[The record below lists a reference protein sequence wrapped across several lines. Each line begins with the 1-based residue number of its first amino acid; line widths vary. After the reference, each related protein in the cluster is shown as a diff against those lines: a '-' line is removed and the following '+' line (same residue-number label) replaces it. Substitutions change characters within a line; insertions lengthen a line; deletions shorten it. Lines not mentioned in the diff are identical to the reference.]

1 MRVGF
6 LMVATAIGLAMAAPA
21 SAQTNRERPV
31 PVLSPGQSVGG
42 ELTPLDNQRR
52 SGKYEDVYTIQGR
65 RGQRVEITLTSDD
78 FDPYLLV
85 NGPGGYSMSNDD
97 GEGLNLGSR
106 LTLELPADGAYRVS
120 ATSFASGSMGAYTIQ
135 ARAASAN
142 AQIDEAPTSS
152 PIQIG
157 ASVQGDLDRR
167 DQAVGDKFQELYR
180 LTAQRGE
187 RVRINLSSSDFDT
200 VVTLRMPDGTM
211 LSNDDHGE
219 ETGTNSRLET
229 VLAEG
234 GDYLIGVTSFGE
246 GETGR
251 YRLSLERQAG
261 DPRHANLRGG
271 ARVLAV
277 AVGVSDYERMSD
289 LDNTD
294 ADATELLGS
303 LRQAGILHPASVV
316 LTNAEATKDRVT
328 AALRRAAQQAGPDDV
343 VMFFYSGHGDQVD
356 VTRSRQEL
364 DGRAETI
371 ELYDEAMRDT
381 ELEQLLNG
389 INARMIIAAID
400 ACFSGGFRNVV
411 NRPNVLG
418 LFSSEEDL
426 TSLVASRLEAGGYL
440 SYYLRTALSGEADND
455 GDRVITSGELTT
467 FLRRRFRLE
476 GDIPAATRED
486 EANYQYLVVER
497 GGIHIDDGVV
507 RLGGGN
513 ARGASAS
520 ADLGVRPSPARRA
533 SISADASDSGGGDDI
548 GGKPTD
554 DGAIGSG
561 DGGDARD
568 AGISMSEIGGKP
580 TDD

>member
-1 MRVGF
+1 MA
-6 LMVATAIGLAMAAPA
+6 ATAIGLAMAAPA
-21 SAQTNRERPV
+21 SAQTSRERPV
-31 PVLSPGQSVGG
+31 PVLSPGQSLSG

-85 NGPGGYSMSNDD
+85 TGPGGYAMSNDD
-97 GEGLNLGSR
+97 AEGLDLGSR
-106 LTLELPADGAYRVS
+106 LTLELPADGSYRVS
-120 ATSFASGSMGAYTIQ
+120 ATSFASGSMGAYTIN

-142 AQIDEAPTSS
+142 AQIDEAPAST
-152 PIQIG
+152 PIRIG
-157 ASVQGDLDRR
+157 ASVQGNLDRG
-167 DQAVGDKFQELYR
+167 DQAVGDKYQELYR

-200 VVTLRMPDGTM
+200 VVTLQMPDGTI

-229 VLAEG
+229 VLSEG
-234 GDYLIGVTSFGE
+234 GDYLIGVTSYGD

-251 YRLSLERQAG
+251 YRLALERQAG
-261 DPRHANLRGG
+261 DPRHANVRGG

-294 ADATELLGS
+294 DDATELLGA

-316 LTNAEATKDRVT
+316 LTNAEATKGRVT

-356 VTRSRQEL
+356 VDRSAQEL

-371 ELYDEAMRDT
+371 ELYDEAMLDT

-389 INARMIIAAID
+389 IDARMIIAAID

-440 SYYLRTALSGEADND
+440 SYYLRTGMSGEADND
-455 GDRVITSGELTT
+455 GDRVITAGELSTY
-467 FLRRRFRLE
+467 LRRRFRLE
-476 GDIPAATRED
+476 GDIPASTRED
-486 EANYQYLVVER
+486 QANYQYLLVER

-507 RLGGGN
+507 RLGGGGPR
-513 ARGASAS
+513 AASA
-520 ADLGVRPSPARRA
+520 A
-533 SISADASDSGGGDDI
+533 SNSELA
-548 GGKPTD
+548 GKPTD
-554 DGAIGSG
+554 
-561 DGGDARD
+561 
-568 AGISMSEIGGKP
+568 
-580 TDD
+580 

>member
-1 MRVGF
+1 MA
-6 LMVATAIGLAMAAPA
+6 ATAIGLAMAVPA
-21 SAQTNRERPV
+21 NAQTTRERPV
-31 PVLSPGQSVGG
+31 PTLSPGQSLSG
-42 ELTPLDNQRR
+42 ELSPLDNQRR
-52 SGKYEDVYTIQGR
+52 SGKYEDVYTIEGR
-65 RGQRVEITLTSDD
+65 RGQRIELVLTSDD

-85 NGPGGYSMSNDD
+85 TGPGGYAMSNDD
-97 GEGLNLGSR
+97 GEGLELGSR
-106 LTLELPADGAYRVS
+106 LTLELPADGSYRVS

-135 ARAASAN
+135 ARQASAN
-142 AQIDEAPTSS
+142 AQIDRAPNAT
-152 PIQIG
+152 PIRIG
-157 ASVQGDLDRR
+157 ATVQGSLDRN
-167 DQAVGDKFQELYR
+167 DQAVGDKYQELYR
-180 LTAQRGE
+180 LTAQRGD

-200 VVTLRMPDGTM
+200 LVTLQMPDGTM

-219 ETGTNSRLET
+219 ATGTNSRLET
-229 VLAEG
+229 VLSEG
-234 GDYLIGVTSFGE
+234 GDYLIGVTSYGD

-251 YRLSLERQAG
+251 FNLALERQAG
-261 DPRHANLRGG
+261 NPRHASVRGG

-294 ADATELLGS
+294 DDATELLGT
-303 LRQAGILHPASVV
+303 LRQAGILHPASIV

-356 VTRSRQEL
+356 VERSPAEL

-371 ELYDEAMRDT
+371 ELFDEAMTDV
-381 ELEQLLNG
+381 ELQQLLDNVD
-389 INARMIIAAID
+389 ARMIIAAID
-400 ACFSGGFRNVV
+400 ACFSGGFRNLV

-455 GDRVITSGELTT
+455 GDQIISAGELTT
-467 FLRRRFRLE
+467 YLRRRFRLE

-497 GGIHIDDGVV
+497 GGIHIDDAVV
-507 RLGGGN
+507 RLGGGGN
-513 ARGASAS
+513 ARAASAS
-520 ADLGVRPSPARRA
+520 APVTRARQADVPEIRE
-533 SISADASDSGGGDDI
+533 SAEI

-554 DGAIGSG
+554 DGAVRPGL
-561 DGGDARD
+561 AANNNRP
-568 AGISMSEIGGKP
+568 APVSMAEIGGKP
-580 TDD
+580 TD

>member
-1 MRVGF
+1 MRAGF

-31 PVLSPGQSVGG
+31 PVLSPGQSVSG
-42 ELTPLDNQRR
+42 ELSPLDNQRR

-85 NGPGGYSMSNDD
+85 SGPGGFAMSNDD

-106 LTLELPADGAYRVS
+106 LTLELPADGSYRVS

-142 AQIDEAPTSS
+142 AQIDEAPRST
-152 PIQIG
+152 PIRIG
-157 ASVQGDLDRR
+157 ASVQGNLDRN
-167 DQAVGDKFQELYR
+167 DQAVGDKYQELYR

-200 VVTLRMPDGTM
+200 LVTLQMPDGTM

-234 GDYLIGVTSFGE
+234 GDYLIGVTSYGE

-251 YRLSLERQAG
+251 YQLALERQPG
-261 DPRHANLRGG
+261 DPRHANVRGG

-294 ADATELLGS
+294 ADATELLGT

-356 VTRSRQEL
+356 VTRSRLEL

-389 INARMIIAAID
+389 INARMVIAAID

-411 NRPNVLG
+411 NRPNVMG

-440 SYYLRTALSGEADND
+440 SYYLRTALAGEADND
-455 GDRVITSGELTT
+455 GDQVITAGELSTY
-467 FLRRRFRLE
+467 LRRRFRLE
-476 GDIPAATRED
+476 GDIPASTRED
-486 EANYQYLVVER
+486 EANYQYLMVER

-507 RLGGGN
+507 RLGGGGN
-513 ARGASAS
+513 
-520 ADLGVRPSPARRA
+520 ARRA
-533 SISADASDSGGGDDI
+533 SADRFEAPAETGIGD
-548 GGKPTD
+548 KPTD
-554 DGAIGSG
+554 DGRRPG
-561 DGGDARD
+561 DGGNARPTN
-568 AGISMSEIGGKP
+568 ISMNEIGGKP
-580 TDD
+580 TD